1 MFLQNITGFMVGQK
15 YEAGGIAKDGAKL
28 VTAVST
34 TSVPKLT
41 VIVGGSYGAGNYG
54 MCGRAYEPRFLF
66 MWPNARISVMGGE
79 QAAMVLAQV
88 RRGPA
93 RSAEEEE
100 AFKAPIRAQYEKA
113 RQSILRHCATLGRRH
128 HRSDRHAARVGA
140 RAVRRSERPDRADA
154 LRRVPHVM
162 RRMFR
167 TLLIANRGEIACRIA
182 RTARRMGIAT
192 VAVYSEADADALH
205 VRTADT
211 AVLIGAGAGAR
222 ELSQHPSII
231 AAANACGAD
240 AIHPGYGFL
249 SENPAF
255 AEACAEAGIVFVG
268 PPPSA
273 MRAMGSKAAAKTLM
287 ERAGVPLLPGYH
299 GDRQDHAFLAD
310 QATRIGFPV
319 MIKAVSGGGG
329 RGMRV
334 VASAGEFSGAL
345 AAAQQE
351 AASAFGDDRVLVE
364 RYLEHPR
371 HIEVQVFAD
380 THGNVVHLFERDCSV
395 QRRHQKVIEE
405 APAFGL
411 DGDRRAAMGAAAVA
425 AAKAV
430 GYQGA
435 GTVEFVAN
443 ETSFYF
449 LEMNTRLQVEHPV
462 TEMITGFDLV
472 EWQLRV
478 AAGESAA
485 GHPGSHPHHRS
496 CRRGAHLRRG
506 SRPRLRAID
515 RPAGIVPTPE
525 PSARVRIDTGY
536 ASGDAVSIHYDAM
549 LAKLICHG
557 DTREEALHLLHR
569 ALAETDLV
577 GVASNI
583 DLLGRIV
590 SHPEFMAGAV
600 DTGFIARHSDMLLA
614 APPVPPHEVR
624 AIAALCVLND
634 EAEIAATEAAASG
647 DPHSPWHARDHWW
660 LNMPLTRE
668 MRLQFD
674 GNAVSGQRSAHG
686 HRVAPH
692 HRRSGQPRVD
702 AECGGWSSGCDPGWY
717 AHAPFRNA
725 PGRNDHRPARR
736 RHVQFPPAGPDCHG
750 RR

>member
-1 MFLQNITGFMVGQK
+1 
-15 YEAGGIAKDGAKL
+15 
-28 VTAVST
+28 
-34 TSVPKLT
+34 
-41 VIVGGSYGAGNYG
+41 
-54 MCGRAYEPRFLF
+54 
-66 MWPNARISVMGGE
+66 
-79 QAAMVLAQV
+79 
-88 RRGPA
+88 
-93 RSAEEEE
+93 
-100 AFKAPIRAQYEKA
+100 
-113 RQSILRHCATLGRRH
+113 
-128 HRSDRHAARVGA
+128 
-140 RAVRRSERPDRADA
+140 
-154 LRRVPHVM
+154 
-162 RRMFR
+162 MFR

-192 VAVYSEADADALH
+192 VAVYSEADTDSLH

-211 AVLIGAGAGAR
+211 AVLIGAAPAR
-222 ELSQHPSII
+222 ESYLNIPRII
-231 AAANACGAD
+231 AAARACGAE

-255 AEACAEAGIVFVG
+255 AEASAEAGIVFVG

-273 MRAMGSKAAAKTLM
+273 MRAMGSKATAKTLM
-287 ERAGVPLLPGYH
+287 DRAGVPLLPGYH
-299 GDRQDHAFLAD
+299 GERQDHAFLAD

-334 VASAGEFSGAL
+334 VASASEFAGAL

-364 RYLEHPR
+364 RYLDHPR

-435 GTVEFVAN
+435 GTVEFVAD
-443 ETSFYF
+443 ETSFFF

-478 AAGESAA
+478 AAGETLPATQNA
-485 GHPGSHPHHRS
+485 IRITGHAVEARIYAEDPARDFAPSIGRL
-496 CRRGAHLRRG
+496 ALF
-506 SRPRLRAID
+506 RP
-515 RPAGIVPTPE
+515 PE
-525 PSARVRIDTGY
+525 PSTHVRIDTGY
-536 ASGDAVSIHYDAM
+536 ASGDRVSIHYDAM

-557 DTREEALHLLHR
+557 ATREEALHLLQR
-569 ALAETDLV
+569 ALAQTDLV

-600 DTGFIARHSDMLLA
+600 DTGFIARHSDELLA
-614 APPVPPHEVR
+614 APQVPPYEVR
-624 AIAALCVLND
+624 AVAALCVLND
-634 EAEIAATEAAASG
+634 EAEVATAEAATSG

-660 LNMPLTRE
+660 LNMPSTRE
-668 MRLQFD
+668 LRLQFD
-674 GNAVSGQRSAHG
+674 ANPCPVGVQHTGTAWRLTIDDRSSNASIQRAADGRLDVTLDGTRMRLFAARYAETIIVRHGGETYSFRLPDPIAAAGDEDDAGGRLIAPIPGQVTQVLAEPGMSVTRGQVMVVLEAMKTVFRLTAPADG
-686 HRVAPH
+686 IVATVACQAGD
-692 HRRSGQPRVD
+692 SVVEGQLLVAF
-702 AECGGWSSGCDPGWY
+702 AEE
-717 AHAPFRNA
+717 A
-725 PGRNDHRPARR
+725 
-736 RHVQFPPAGPDCHG
+736 PPAPPG
-750 RR
+750 